1 MKKRLFFL
9 ALAVSF
15 TISASAHAATW
26 TPTTPPGYTP
36 LEWVGSTGVKS
47 FMKAP
52 VNSGYINYLT
62 IVYLPQTQIQLIA
75 SSTPKVLK
83 GAAVEPFASA
93 STTAENW
100 AFAKTMVETF
110 KAANPQITF
119 LWNAP
124 FFNMNMPV
132 TELSLGLKSTDAN
145 GAYITSGARPAFDME
160 QPRRMLIID
169 NAAGTASI
177 ADFNED
183 VFVKKGDQA
192 VEGFS
197 PNGSPSAKSEQAA
210 RVFLGVRNNG
220 TELVVFCSRSASLDE
235 ASAAL
240 SNAGVALENQM
251 QVDGGGSATCAYNLP
266 GQYFVEPNRSLP
278 HIMGVIA
285 KLPKGNVTIDKLNVR
300 AGAGTGNKA
309 LRQLPIGTEVTI
321 YEETNGWYRISKTGS
336 EWVSAQYVKKPVT
349 YPYDAITAIDQLNVR
364 SGAGTG
370 FAAMRKLKIGTA
382 VKVYEE
388 KSGWARIGD
397 TEWVSA
403 QYIK

>member
-1 MKKRLFFL
+1 M
-9 ALAVSF
+9 ALVASL
-15 TISASAHAATW
+15 TISASAQATTW
-26 TPTTPPGYTP
+26 TPTAPPGYTP
-36 LEWVGSTGVKS
+36 LEWVSSTGVKS

-52 VNSGYINYLT
+52 INSGYINYLT
-62 IVYLPQTQIQLIA
+62 IIYLPEAQVQLIA
-75 SSTPKVLK
+75 SSSPKVLK
-83 GAAVEPFASA
+83 GAAVDPFGAVS
-93 STTAENW
+93 STAENW

-110 KAANPQITF
+110 KAANPQVKF

-124 FFNMNMPV
+124 FFNMNTPV

-145 GAYITSGARPAFDME
+145 GSYITSGARPSFDME

-169 NAAGTASI
+169 NAVGTASVT
-177 ADFNED
+177 DFNED

-197 PNGSPSAKSEQAA
+197 PNGSPSVKSEQTA

-220 TELVVFCSRSASLDE
+220 TELLVFCSRSASLDE

-240 SNAGVALENQM
+240 SNAGIALENQM
-251 QVDGGGSATCAYNLP
+251 QVDGGGSATCAYNFP

-285 KLPKGNVTIDKLNVR
+285 KVPKGKTTIDKLNVR

-309 LRQLPIGTEVTI
+309 LRQLAIGTEVTM
-321 YEETNGWYRISKTGS
+321 YEEANGWYRISETGS

-349 YPYDAITAIDQLNVR
+349 FPYNATVTIDQLNVR
-364 SGAGTG
+364 AGAGTS
-370 FAAMRKLKIGTA
+370 FTATRKLKIGTA
-382 VKVYEE
+382 VNVYEE
-388 KSGWARIGD
+388 KSGWSRIGD
-397 TEWVSA
+397 TEWVST